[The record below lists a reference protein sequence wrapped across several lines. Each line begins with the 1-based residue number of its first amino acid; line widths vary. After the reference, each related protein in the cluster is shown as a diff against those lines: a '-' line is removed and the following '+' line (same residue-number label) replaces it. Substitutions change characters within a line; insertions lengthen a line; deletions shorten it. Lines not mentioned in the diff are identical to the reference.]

1 VVEGFSG
8 FGIEQGLLQ
17 WRRSEIR
24 VFIGVFLEGLKRHRL
39 EALVQVCILVRKF
52 SEIELV
58 VFCVVIFSAFH
69 YQGF

>member
-1 VVEGFSG
+1 
-8 FGIEQGLLQ
+8 
-17 WRRSEIR
+17 
-24 VFIGVFLEGLKRHRL
+24 LKRHRL

>member
-1 VVEGFSG
+1 V
-8 FGIEQGLLQ
+8 
-17 WRRSEIR
+17 
-24 VFIGVFLEGLKRHRL
+24 EGLKRHRF
-39 EALVQVCILVRKF
+39 EALVLVCIFVRKF